1 MREMHDESFRPGAGK
16 DRQRLA
22 PTRRIDTGFL
32 RAFEAAARLGGF
44 TAAARELSLTQ
55 SALSRQIQ
63 SIEREVGV
71 ALFERDGPRVR
82 LSPAGERLVAALRP
96 ALAALD
102 ATVEQLRQ
110 SSQRPRVRITTFASF
125 ASLWLMPRL
134 PLFQAEHPEVD
145 IAVEASDQIADL
157 DASGQDVALRLARPA
172 HAAVRADLAQ
182 ALFEERIAPV
192 CSPRLLAEL
201 QRRGTTLRTP
211 ADLARTTLIGEVGP
225 GGSSAVAYAYLD
237 ALSWQ
242 AWFQAVGH
250 RDVQPLSWLH
260 LNFTHQTV
268 QAAQAGM
275 GVAMGQLGLIRP
287 LLADGS
293 LVMPLGEPQAS
304 GVFYYMVLRE
314 RSRERPEV
322 RALVDWLRT
331 QLVQEQTPDA
341 CAAG

>member
-1 MREMHDESFRPGAGK
+1 MHGMHDEGSRRNSGAQ
-16 DRQRLA
+16 RQRLPA
-22 PTRRIDTGFL
+22 GRRIDTGFL

-82 LSPAGERLVAALRP
+82 LSAAGERLAGVLRP
-96 ALAALD
+96 ALAELD

-134 PLFQAEHPEVD
+134 PLFQAEYPEVD
-145 IAVEASDQIADL
+145 IAVEASDQIVDL
-157 DASGQDVALRLARPA
+157 DAGGQDVALRLARPG
-172 HAAVRADLAQ
+172 HAAVRTEQAQ

-192 CSPRLLAEL
+192 CSPRLLADM
-201 QRRGTTLRTP
+201 QRRGAALRTA

-225 GGSSAVAYAYLD
+225 GGRSASSLAYLD
-237 ALSWQ
+237 DLSWE
-242 AWFQAVGH
+242 AWFRRVGH
-250 RDVQPLSWLH
+250 REVVPLSWLH

-275 GVAMGQLGLIRP
+275 GVAMGQMGLIRP

-293 LVMPLGEPQAS
+293 LVLPLGDPQPA
-304 GVFYYMVLRE
+304 GVFYYMVLRDQA
-314 RSRERPEV
+314 RERPEV
-322 RALVDWLRT
+322 RALVDWLRA
-331 QLVQEQTPDA
+331 QLVQERVPRA
-341 CAAG
+341 

>member
-1 MREMHDESFRPGAGK
+1 MHDESPSPKPAPG
-16 DRQRLA
+16 RQRPRPA
-22 PTRRIDTGFL
+22 RRIDTGFL

-44 TAAARELSLTQ
+44 TAAARDLSLTQ

-82 LSPAGERLVAALRP
+82 LTTAGERLAAALRP
-96 ALAALD
+96 ALASVD

-134 PLFQAEHPEVD
+134 PLFQAEYPEVD
-145 IAVEASDQIADL
+145 IAVEASDQIMDL
-157 DASGQDVALRLARPA
+157 EATGQDVALRLARPG
-172 HAAVRADLAQ
+172 HVAVRTELAQ

-192 CSPRLLAEL
+192 CSPRLLADM
-201 QRRGTTLRTP
+201 QRRGTALRTP

-225 GGSSAVAYAYLD
+225 GGSSAASLAYLD
-237 ALSWQ
+237 DLSWE
-242 AWFQAVGH
+242 AWFRRVGH
-250 RDVQPLSWLH
+250 REVVPLSWLH

-293 LVMPLGEPQAS
+293 LVLPLGEPQPA

-314 RSRERPEV
+314 QARERPEV
-322 RALVDWLRT
+322 GALVDWLRA
-331 QLVQEQTPDA
+331 QLVQERVPRA
-341 CAAG
+341 

>member
-1 MREMHDESFRPGAGK
+1 MHVMHDEPSRPSTGA
-16 DRQRLA
+16 QRPRLPA
-22 PTRRIDTGFL
+22 TRRIDTGFL

-82 LSPAGERLVAALRP
+82 LSPAGERLAAALRP

-110 SSQRPRVRITTFASF
+110 SSRRPRVRITTFASF

-134 PLFQAEHPEVD
+134 PLFQAEYPEVD
-145 IAVEASDQIADL
+145 IAVEASDQIVDL
-157 DASGQDVALRLARPA
+157 DAGGQDVALRLARPG
-172 HAAVRADLAQ
+172 HAAVRVEQAQ
-182 ALFEERIAPV
+182 PLFEERIAPV
-192 CSPRLLAEL
+192 CSPRLLADM
-201 QRRGTTLRTP
+201 QRRGSALRTA

-225 GGSSAVAYAYLD
+225 GGSSASSLAYLD
-237 ALSWQ
+237 DLSWE
-242 AWFQAVGH
+242 AWFRRVGH
-250 RDVQPLSWLH
+250 REVVPLSWLH

-275 GVAMGQLGLIRP
+275 GVAMGQMGLIRP

-293 LVMPLGEPQAS
+293 LVLPLGDPQPA
-304 GVFYYMVLRE
+304 GVFYYMVLRDQA
-314 RSRERPEV
+314 RERPEV

-331 QLVQEQTPDA
+331 QLMQERVPRA
-341 CAAG
+341 

>member
-1 MREMHDESFRPGAGK
+1 MQAMHDEVSPPKPVPG
-16 DRQRLA
+16 RQRPRTA
-22 PTRRIDTGFL
+22 RRIDTGFL

-82 LSPAGERLVAALRP
+82 LTVAGERLAAALRP
-96 ALAALD
+96 ALASVD

-134 PLFQAEHPEVD
+134 PMFQAEYPEVD
-145 IAVEASDQIADL
+145 IAVEASDQIVDL
-157 DASGQDVALRLARPA
+157 EASGQDVALRLARPG
-172 HAAVRADLAQ
+172 HAAVRTELAQ

-192 CSPRLLAEL
+192 CSPRLLADM
-201 QRRGTTLRTP
+201 QRRGAALRTP

-225 GGSSAVAYAYLD
+225 GGSSASNYAYLD
-237 ALSWQ
+237 DLSWE
-242 AWFQAVGH
+242 AWFRRVGH
-250 RDVQPLSWLH
+250 REVVPLSWLH

-293 LVMPLGEPQAS
+293 LVLPLGEPQPA

-314 RSRERPEV
+314 QARERPEV
-322 RALVDWLRT
+322 GALVDWLRA
-331 QLVQEQTPDA
+331 QLVQERVPRA
-341 CAAG
+341 